1 MNAPVATTAS
11 PFEAES
17 APMRLLR
24 RFGRDRLAWSL
35 RRLHCP
41 VPPGALVLEVGSGG
55 NPYARANVLLDAY
68 EVTRE
73 RHWVPLVSDRPTV
86 LGFVENLPFR
96 DQAFDFVI
104 ASHVLEHS
112 TDPARFLGELQ
123 RVARAGYIEVPD
135 AFMERVNPYRDHR
148 LEITVRG
155 GRLLIR
161 RKPGWRSDPALV
173 ELYEQRAKRWIAGET
188 IPNHPF
194 DFHVRHYWRG
204 RIDFEVLD
212 PQVAFDAGQESSAPA
227 AQHGVATGGLRER
240 VLSTLRTL
248 LSQRARNRALD
259 VLPLLRCPACQH
271 PGLACRTPD
280 VLECT
285 GCGAAY
291 PVRGDVVLMNPM
303 PAKGKRP
310 S

>member
-1 MNAPVATTAS
+1 
-11 PFEAES
+11 
-17 APMRLLR
+17 
-24 RFGRDRLAWSL
+24 
-35 RRLHCP
+35 
-41 VPPGALVLEVGSGG
+41 
-55 NPYARANVLLDAY
+55 VLLDAY

-73 RHWVPLVSDRPTV
+73 RHWAPLVADRPTV

-173 ELYEQRAKRWIAGET
+173 ELYEPRAKRWIAGET
-188 IPNHPF
+188 IPRHPF
-194 DFHVRHYWRG
+194 DFHVRHYWQG

-212 PQVAFDAGQESSAPA
+212 ASVPFDAGDEAGAPSAA
-227 AQHGVATGGLRER
+227 HEASGAGLRQR
-240 VLSTLRTL
+240 VLRALRTL
-248 LSQRARNRALD
+248 MSQRARNRALD
-259 VLPLLRCPACQH
+259 VLPLLRCPACHH
-271 PGLACRTPD
+271 PALQRRTQA
-280 VLECT
+280 LHCG
-285 GCGAAY
+285 GCGETY
-291 PVRGDVVLMNPM
+291 PVRGEVMLMNPAPSAGPS
-303 PAKGKRP
+303 PAP
-310 S
+310 SRATSGSEGSAS